1 MTIINLTTTTFAF
14 SMTSTQ
20 KLGNPTKALEE
31 WKKCIKFC
39 IAIFLLLMT
48 LMWHCMFLWHYVHI
62 HAMKRGWRWIMQ
74 RRHWRCMISCLAYGK
89 DEEEIRERVLVK
101 MRLKGGEEEEM
112 KTVVDAMWQCVQH

>member
-39 IAIFLLLMT
+39 IAIFPPVDDTNVALHVFVALCAYSCNEKRVAMDHKKKVLKIHDLLFGGDT
-48 LMWHCMFLWHYVHI
+48 
-62 HAMKRGWRWIMQ
+62 R
-74 RRHWRCMISCLAYGK
+74 SCKEG
-89 DEEEIRERVLVK
+89 I
-101 MRLKGGEEEEM
+101 G
-112 KTVVDAMWQCVQH
+112 DA